1 MKTKN
6 ALIRDATAIIQGY
19 EHPDS
24 MIRIYTVPQVVNEI
38 RDTIPKLRLEA
49 WINAGKITVMEPDTQ
64 HVEDIESET
73 RKMGESRN
81 LSTPDKMVLALALQ
95 LKTDEGEPMIVSDD
109 YSVQN
114 MASKLGIKY
123 ISIAVKGIKRRIEW
137 EIYCP
142 GCRRRYDR
150 PQSEGICP
158 VCGTALKRRPAKKAK
173 L

>member
-1 MKTKN
+1 MKPLN
-6 ALIRDATAIIQGY
+6 VLILDATAIIQGY

-24 MIRIYTVPQVVNEI
+24 KIQLYTVPYVVNEI
-38 RDTIPKLRLEA
+38 RDTVPKLRLDA
-49 WINAGKITVMEPDTQ
+49 WINAGKIKVIEPKTQ
-64 HVEDIESET
+64 HVERIESET
-73 RKMGESRN
+73 QKMGESRN
-81 LSTPDKMVLALALQ
+81 LSNPDKMVLALALQ
-95 LKTDEGEPMIVSDD
+95 LKDDDWEPIIMSDD

-142 GCRRRYDR
+142 GCRRKYSS
-150 PQSEGICP
+150 PQRERVCP
-158 VCGTALKRRPAKKAK
+158 VCGTALKRRPAKKQK